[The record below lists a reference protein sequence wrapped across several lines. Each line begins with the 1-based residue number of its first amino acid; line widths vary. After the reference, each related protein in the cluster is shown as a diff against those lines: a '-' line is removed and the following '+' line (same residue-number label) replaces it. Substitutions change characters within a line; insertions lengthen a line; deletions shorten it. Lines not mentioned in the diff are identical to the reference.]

1 MTRGEPRTCQ
11 GCLSAGSCEPRL
23 RMLVA
28 NNSESVVM
36 KVDNRQGMCN
46 NSPAKAT
53 SSENEWRSRV
63 SHSPSVSAT
72 LTVEVA
78 LSLDSHR
85 DDGFKAET
93 PSCRGIPRCTFPP
106 LGGGRSTGALW
117 QRPRPWPPWT
127 QIWVAVA
134 AIRTS
139 IGRSMEPVGRPEC
152 GGGFPANSSCVGVS
166 RPLA

>member
-1 MTRGEPRTCQ
+1 
-11 GCLSAGSCEPRL
+11 
-23 RMLVA
+23 MLVA

-78 LSLDSHR
+78 LSLDSCR
-85 DDGFKAET
+85 DDG
-93 PSCRGIPRCTFPP
+93 
-106 LGGGRSTGALW
+106 
-117 QRPRPWPPWT
+117 
-127 QIWVAVA
+127 
-134 AIRTS
+134 
-139 IGRSMEPVGRPEC
+139 
-152 GGGFPANSSCVGVS
+152 
-166 RPLA
+166 